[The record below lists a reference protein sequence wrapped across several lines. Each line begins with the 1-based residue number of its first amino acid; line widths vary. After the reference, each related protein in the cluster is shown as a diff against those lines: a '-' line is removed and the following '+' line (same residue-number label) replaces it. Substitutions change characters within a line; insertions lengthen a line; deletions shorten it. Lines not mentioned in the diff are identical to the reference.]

1 MKNKKLEDLAKEY
14 NIPLDEVLFIYH
26 ITEYKMDL
34 KYIKQDNSVD
44 AYLVTNRYL
53 RRCNL

>member
-1 MKNKKLEDLAKEY
+1 MRNKHLEDLAKEY
-14 NIPLDEVLFIYH
+14 NIPLDDVLFIYH

-34 KYIKQDNSVD
+34 KNIKRDNSVD

-53 RRCNL
+53 RRLK